1 MPFSANE
8 VLIKTKILQKDLDGL
23 SALKPELAKKMGAK
37 LKDAY
42 AWTRPVAMDFKK
54 YDKLKSSKK
63 LKGKS
68 GLKYAVKVD
77 SKLKSVIFSV
87 MEGSKELENVAIFS
101 KLKDIIKEAE
111 VINLQPGDRVMDSA
125 SSKQAKKF
133 NADANAKTD
142 ADDPAKLNKINKKK
156 KIVLCGHGGRSDV
169 PGADQIYTAN
179 KFGGKNAD
187 EIVKFL
193 IKQGLSK
200 SYQGTIY
207 LSGCHT
213 AAGFNDPK
221 SFANKVH
228 KGLASKGYKK
238 LSVAGTPGSAWTSA
252 GGDKGAIPA
261 ALSKDLTKTKER
273 TEKLIKNLEKAL
285 KQGQPELVRTEA
297 MVSQFESD
305 YASARE
311 LIKDTPPE
319 AHATLEEKLLKPIKE
334 SRDELIEPLEQMR
347 RANNTLENA
356 IDSEKE
362 YLKKVKKL
370 LKQRDKLEAGKIT
383 QSDYYRKEEELF
395 TVNEWWGHFGPAK
408 ATAAKVS
415 KKRTKF
421 KGLISAVK
429 KKFK

>member
-8 VLIKTKILQKDLDGL
+8 VLIKSKVLQKDLEGL
-23 SALKPELAKKMGAK
+23 NSLKSELASKMGSK
-37 LKDAY
+37 LKDSY
-42 AWTRPVAMDFKK
+42 AWVRPVALDFKK
-54 YDKLKSSKK
+54 YDKLKDSKK

-77 SKLKSVIFSV
+77 NKLKTIIFSV
-87 MEGSKELENVAIFS
+87 LEGSKELENVPIFS
-101 KLKDIIKEAE
+101 KLDEIIKQAE
-111 VINLQPGDRVMDSA
+111 VINLQPGDSTMQSA
-125 SSKQAKKF
+125 SSKQALKF
-133 NADANAKTD
+133 NADADAKSD

-169 PGADQIYTAN
+169 SGADQIYTAN

-200 SYQGTIY
+200 NYQGTIY

-221 SFANKVH
+221 SFANVVH
-228 KGLASKGYKK
+228 RGLASKGYKK
-238 LSVAGTPGSAWTSA
+238 LSVAGTPGEAWTSA
-252 GGDKGAIPA
+252 SGDKGAIPA
-261 ALSKDLTKTKER
+261 VVSEDLTKTKAR
-273 TEKLIKNLEKAL
+273 TVKLIKNLEKAL
-285 KQGQPELVRTEA
+285 KEGQPELVRTEA
-297 MVSQFESD
+297 LVSQFESD
-305 YASARE
+305 YASTRD

-319 AHATLEEKLLKPIKE
+319 AQATLEEKLLKPIKQ
-334 SRDELIEPLEQMR
+334 SRDELIAPLEQMR
-347 RANNTLENA
+347 RANKTLENA
-356 IDSEKE
+356 IKSEKE
-362 YLKKVKKL
+362 YLKKLDKL
-370 LKQRDKLEAGKIT
+370 LKQRAKLEAGEIT
-383 QSDYYRKEEELF
+383 QRDYERKEEELF

-415 KKRTKF
+415 KKRSKLTS
-421 KGLISAVK
+421 LIGAVK